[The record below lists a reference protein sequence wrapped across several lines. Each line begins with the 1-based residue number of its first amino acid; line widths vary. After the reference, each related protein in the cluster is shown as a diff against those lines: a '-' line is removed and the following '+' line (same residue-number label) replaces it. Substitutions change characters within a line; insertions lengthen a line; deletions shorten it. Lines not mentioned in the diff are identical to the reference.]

1 MKNNSLFSTDFDI
14 NEENENNNGV
24 KTAEVLANEQEEKKS
39 VQETMEKMEET
50 IRKKK
55 QEIPF
60 WGNDPNV
67 LLHQKY
73 MFELFPVKGMSYSQ
87 KLNAITRMVLIL
99 SIISILYSF
108 RYRTVFVAVALL
120 SVIFAIHYYQT
131 IGDENKDLQKKVRF
145 AENFENSEVVS
156 DLVKQ
161 SSAVI
166 PNEIFD
172 TPDSGN
178 PFGNV
183 LVTDYDYNPDK
194 KPAPPAFNRHVN
206 DKIVHDAKQL
216 VQNANPDQPDIA
228 DKLFKDLGSQL
239 VFEQSLRPFHSNP
252 STTIPNDQ
260 IGFAEFCYGSM
271 ISCKEGNQFACAR
284 NLARHTN

>member
-24 KTAEVLANEQEEKKS
+24 KTADVLANEQEEKKN

-60 WGNDPNV
+60 WGNDTNV

-131 IGDENKDLQKKVRF
+131 IGD
-145 AENFENSEVVS
+145 
-156 DLVKQ
+156 
-161 SSAVI
+161 
-166 PNEIFD
+166 
-172 TPDSGN
+172 
-178 PFGNV
+178 
-183 LVTDYDYNPDK
+183 
-194 KPAPPAFNRHVN
+194 
-206 DKIVHDAKQL
+206 
-216 VQNANPDQPDIA
+216 
-228 DKLFKDLGSQL
+228 
-239 VFEQSLRPFHSNP
+239 
-252 STTIPNDQ
+252 
-260 IGFAEFCYGSM
+260 
-271 ISCKEGNQFACAR
+271 
-284 NLARHTN
+284 